1 MTCSIRSASEDDLP
15 DILKI
20 HNDAVL
26 TTTAIWSVHPVDL
39 ANRRAV
45 LRERQAKGYAFLVA
59 MDHETLL
66 GYATF
71 GDFRPHDG
79 YFKTVEHSI
88 YVDRAYQRR
97 GVAGALM
104 PPLIEAARAAG
115 KHTMIGGIDATN
127 TGSIAL
133 HERFGFTTVGLLPQV
148 GYKFGRYLDLL
159 FMQKLL
165 DKA

>member
-1 MTCSIRSASEDDLP
+1 MTYLIRPASEDDLP
-15 DILKI
+15 AILAI

-26 TTTAIWSVHPVDL
+26 NTTAIWSVHPADI

-45 LRERQAKGYAFLVA
+45 LLDRMDKGYAFLVA
-59 MDHETLL
+59 LDRATLV

-88 YVDRAYQRR
+88 YVDRVNQRR
-97 GVAGALM
+97 GIASALL
-104 PPLIEAARAAG
+104 PPLIEAARAIG
-115 KHTMIGGIDATN
+115 KHVMVGGIDATN
-127 TGSIAL
+127 AGSIAL
-133 HERFGFTTVGLLPQV
+133 HERFGFATVGLLPQV

-165 DKA
+165 D

>member
-1 MTCSIRSASEDDLP
+1 MTYAIRPASEEDLP
-15 DILKI
+15 AILAI

-26 TTTAIWSVHPVDL
+26 DTTAIWSVQPVDL

-45 LRERQAKGYAFLVA
+45 LRERQERGYAFLVA
-59 MDHETLL
+59 VEHETLL

-88 YVDRAYQRR
+88 YVDRRHRRR
-97 GVAGALM
+97 GVASALLPM
-104 PPLIEAARAAG
+104 LIEAARDIG
-115 KHTMIGGIDATN
+115 KHAMVGGIDAAN
-127 TGSIAL
+127 TGSIGL
-133 HERFGFTTVGLLPQV
+133 HERFGFTAVGLLPQV

-159 FMQKLL
+159 FMQKILE
-165 DKA
+165 